1 MKAVIRHRNDA
12 LRFVDRFCSE
22 FGPEWEKPQLI
33 EIKRYRP
40 PRSMPQNAKFHAMI
54 RELAT
59 EIGYSEDE
67 LKYYFKSSFGP
78 QKNLFVLGEQK
89 RIPIST
95 KDYNKLEMTEMIGH
109 LERVGA
115 ELGFRFSDEIGVV
128 K

>member
-1 MKAVIRHRNDA
+1 MKAVVRNRNDA

-22 FGPEWEKPQLI
+22 FGPTWEKPQMI

-54 RELAT
+54 RELAE

-67 LKYYFKSSFGP
+67 LKEYFKSSFGP
-78 QKNLFVLGEQK
+78 KKILYLVGGNR
-89 RIPIST
+89 RIPVST
-95 KDYNKLEMTEMIGH
+95 TEYTKEQMTDMIGH

-115 ELGFRFSDEIGVV
+115 EMGFRFSDEVV
-128 K
+128 QE

>member
-22 FGPEWEKPQLI
+22 FGPEWEKPQ
-33 EIKRYRP
+33 
-40 PRSMPQNAKFHAMI
+40 I

-89 RIPIST
+89 RIPKST
-95 KDYNKLEMTEMIGH
+95 TEYSKLEMTEMIGH